1 MVEQI
6 VELRDVQIWNRE
18 TMVLNQV
25 DFALA
30 QAEFCYIIGRTGSG
44 KSSLL
49 QSIYG
54 ALPIK
59 HGKATIAGFD
69 AKQLNKDSMYK
80 LRRSL
85 GMVFQQFELFNDLSV
100 HANLQY
106 VLQATDWKDQSAM
119 TKRITEVL
127 EQVDM
132 KTVGNTQVS
141 ELSGGEQ
148 QRIAIARSI
157 LNRPTLLLAD
167 EPTGNLDP
175 QSSDDIL
182 YLIKRITETYQMA
195 TIFATHDV
203 RIIDKFPARTL
214 SCERGK
220 LIEK

>member
-6 VELRDVQIWNRE
+6 VELREVQIWNKD
-18 TMVLNQV
+18 TMVLDQV
-25 DFALA
+25 TFDLA

-54 ALPIK
+54 ALPFK
-59 HGKATIAGFD
+59 NGKAAIAGFD
-69 AKQLNKDSMYK
+69 AKLLNKDSMYK
-80 LRRSL
+80 LRRSI
-85 GMVFQQFELFNDLSV
+85 GMIFQQFELFEDLSV
-100 HANLQY
+100 HDNLQY
-106 VLQATDWKDQSAM
+106 VLEATDWKDPNGI

-127 EQVDM
+127 EQVSM
-132 KTVGNTQVS
+132 ESFKGAKVS

-203 RIIDKFPARTL
+203 RIIEKFPARTL
-214 SCERGK
+214 RCEEGK
-220 LIEK
+220 LVEL